1 MKKKEAAV
9 IADAGLSDALDEV
22 VAEAKNDEDSLETY
36 THVLRKPFTYEE
48 KTYDELV
55 FEWGKLTGRD
65 SISIEN
71 EVLRL
76 GRPYVS
82 PEFSAEYLIRM
93 AAKACTLPIGI
104 DLLEA
109 LPLVEFNR
117 IKSKA
122 RSFLLRSA

>member
-9 IADAGLSDALDEV
+9 ITDAGLSDALEEIV
-22 VAEAKNDEDSLETY
+22 PETEEEDSLGTY
-36 THVLRKPFTYEE
+36 THVLNKPFTYEG
-48 KTYDELV
+48 KTYEELV

-65 SISIEN
+65 SLSIEN

-76 GRPYVS
+76 GRPFIS
-82 PEFSAEYLIRM
+82 PEFSAEYLVRM

-109 LPLVEFNR
+109 LPLVEFNK

-122 RSFLLRSA
+122 RSFLLMSA

>member
-9 IADAGLSDALDEV
+9 ITDAGLSDALEEIV
-22 VAEAKNDEDSLETY
+22 PETKEEDSLGTY
-36 THVLRKPFTYEE
+36 IHVLNKPFTYED
-48 KTYDELV
+48 KTYEELV

-65 SISIEN
+65 SLSIEN

-76 GRPYVS
+76 GRPFVS
-82 PEFSAEYLIRM
+82 PEFSAEYLVRM
-93 AAKACTLPIGI
+93 AAKACTLPLGI

-122 RSFLLRSA
+122 RSFLLMSA